1 MRERPESYDIF
12 ALVAK
17 LRSKNI
23 NSNFLATIE
32 DKFVLNRTLSAFD
45 LYQLRTVAFRELKVW
60 FNPEWAREIRVLEPP
75 AFERIPGTRHR

>member
-45 LYQLRTVAFRELKVW
+45 LYQLRTVHSE
-60 FNPEWAREIRVLEPP
+60 N
-75 AFERIPGTRHR
+75 